1 MSKFFNATG
10 TDFIGGSLLHEL
22 ISPGESSS
30 SIKSIILTNV
40 HAAGTAVGLFI
51 QDDPESGTTNTY
63 YLVYSVDIPV
73 GSSLLL
79 DEPSMFKFDDSYGLY
94 LRINADDKIDV
105 VINT

>member
-1 MSKFFNATG
+1 VSKFFNATG
-10 TDFIGGSLLHEL
+10 SNFVGGSLLHEL
-22 ISPGESSS
+22 IAPGESSS

-40 HAAGTAVGLFI
+40 HSTATAAGLFI

-63 YLVYSVDIPV
+63 YLIYAVDIPV

-94 LRINADDKIDV
+94 LRIDVDDKIDV